1 MNKIKEMVNLIKSS
15 KNPQAMMQSMINQN
29 PQMKQVMEMVN
40 KNGGNPKDAFY
51 ALAKEKG
58 VNPDDILNML
68 K

>member
-58 VNPDDILNML
+58 VNPDDILDML

>member
-1 MNKIKEMVNLIKSS
+1 MVNLIKSS
-15 KNPQAMMQSMINQN
+15 KNPQALMQSMINQN

>member
-1 MNKIKEMVNLIKSS
+1 MNRIKEMVNLIKSS

-40 KNGGNPKDAFY
+40 QNGGNPKDAFY

>member
-1 MNKIKEMVNLIKSS
+1 MSKIKEMVNLIKSS
-15 KNPQAMMQSMINQN
+15 KNPQSMIQSMINQN

-51 ALAKEKG
+51 ALAKQKG

>member
-1 MNKIKEMVNLIKSS
+1 MVNLIKSS

-58 VNPDDILNML
+58 VNPDDILNLL